1 MEREIDCRFRRAY
14 VCIYVDVE
22 LIIVEIRDRAVAFR
36 NQWEIS
42 GLITNLD
49 FQDRLVA
56 TQVESAL
63 RLPTQV
69 VPLECRQKALVFN
82 YTYRSGDGSPPR
94 GCHAN
99 PGVGTNI
106 PCSDGYR
113 FGDVHTYLRVRVQR
127 DIIGHFDSLSIL
139 RYNKL

>member
-56 TQVESAL
+56 TQVQSAL
-63 RLPTQV
+63 RLPTTGGPV
-69 VPLECRQKALVFN
+69 
-82 YTYRSGDGSPPR
+82 
-94 GCHAN
+94 
-99 PGVGTNI
+99 GVSSKSVCI
-106 PCSDGYR
+106 
-113 FGDVHTYLRVRVQR
+113 
-127 DIIGHFDSLSIL
+127 
-139 RYNKL
+139 